1 MIYRYLLE
9 LMNQQR
15 KDLYERMKK
24 ENMILEMLKSLKESG
39 INMD

>member
-15 KDLYERMKK
+15 KDLYELMKK

>member
-1 MIYRYLLE
+1 MIHRYLLE